1 MTEATIEIQ
10 IKAGKQTI
18 ELPEQFAIDDDK
30 VYLKKTGN
38 VISIIPF
45 HNAWQ
50 NLFQSID
57 EFSGDF
63 MNERN
68 QPPTQIRKSF

>member
-1 MTEATIEIQ
+1 MKATID
-10 IKAGKQTI
+10 IKKEAGVQAI
-18 ELPEQFAIDDDK
+18 ELPEQFNIDDDK

-38 VISIIPF
+38 IISVIPF

-57 EFSGDF
+57 DFSPDF
-63 MNERN
+63 MEERN
-68 QPPTQIRKSF
+68 QPPDQHRESL

>member
-1 MTEATIEIQ
+1 MRATTIEVKK
-10 IKAGKQTI
+10 KAGMQAI
-18 ELPEQFAIDDDK
+18 ELPEQFKIDDDK

-38 VISIIPF
+38 IISIIPF

-50 NLFQSID
+50 NFYQSLD
-57 EFSGDF
+57 EFSADF

-68 QPPTQIRKSF
+68 QPI